1 MKADLT
7 KRLFKAIASGSEK
20 DMSRLCKK
28 IIDEE
33 SIKGHTLLA
42 KQLESILNAKKPA
55 PTAHIPPT
63 IDTER
68 RVSALPVSALLV
80 SKRYQDPLVVR
91 LEQNSLRHFM
101 VLPEDVDSKFLRI
114 EQEYAARDRLGLFGL
129 QHKKKILLY
138 GKPGCGK
145 TLGAERLAWSTGL
158 PLVKVRFDT
167 LISSYLGESGI
178 NLRAVF
184 ESARQQPCLLFLDE
198 CDFIAKS
205 RNIQN
210 DVGEIPRLVNTLLQL
225 LDDYDAP
232 GLLVAATNLDSQLD
246 KAIFRR
252 FDDVFEVTPPGVNE
266 IKRLLQMI
274 LSPMKASTAISW
286 DEISNK
292 LLGMSAADV
301 VKVAQNA
308 AKHVVLT
315 NGKGISDQDVLNS
328 FTEIYKSI

>member
-7 KRLFKAIASGSEK
+7 KRLFKAIANGSEK

-42 KQLESILNAKKPA
+42 KQLESILNTKKTVPA
-55 PTAHIPPT
+55 SDSAPV
-63 IDTER
+63 IDSER
-68 RVSALPVSALLV
+68 RVSSLPV

-91 LEQNSLRHFM
+91 IEQNSLRHFM
-101 VLPEDVDSKFLRI
+101 VLPEEVDSKFLRI
-114 EQEYAARDRLGLFGL
+114 EQEYAARDRLGVYGL

-184 ESARQQPCLLFLDE
+184 ESARQQACLLFLDE

-252 FDDVFEVTPPGVNE
+252 FDDVFEVTPPGVSE

-274 LSPMKASTAISW
+274 LSPMKSSNTINW
-286 DEISNK
+286 DDVSNK

-301 VKVAQNA
+301 VKVAQNS

-315 NGKGISDQDVLNS
+315 NSKEISSQDILNS
-328 FTEIYKSI
+328 YTEIYKSI